1 MPRRGKPREGCRKD
15 PLELPRPT
23 GGRNPKTHGF
33 DAKPCQKAGCAKN
46 PSFSPPSN
54 AHSAKKMAFRRRRIQ
69 VLPAKCQSDGVESAF
84 RRQNGDPTRS
94 NQRFPGKMA
103 IRRAGE
109 ARFFG
114 RMPIRRGGIGIF
126 LTECRFDGGGS
137 GVFLAEG
144 RFDGGGSGVFL
155 AEGRFDRGERAFRW
169 RKGGPARRGVTFR
182 RVEAGSPPGQWRP
195 PLQTGFPHRGK
206 RGLDGGRRFITA
218 SRRWFCRERAQRAQR
233 NR

>member
-1 MPRRGKPREGCRKD
+1 
-15 PLELPRPT
+15 
-23 GGRNPKTHGF
+23 
-33 DAKPCQKAGCAKN
+33 
-46 PSFSPPSN
+46 
-54 AHSAKKMAFRRRRIQ
+54 MAFRRRRIQ
-69 VLPAKCQSDGVESAF
+69 VLSAKCQSDGVESAF

-109 ARFFG
+109 ARFFD

-144 RFDGGGSGVFL
+144 RFDAGGTDVFST
-155 AEGRFDRGERAFRW
+155 EGRFDRGERAFRW
-169 RKGGPARRGVTFR
+169 RKGGLARRGVTFR

-195 PLQTGFPHRGK
+195 PLQTGFPHRGSGVWTAEG
-206 RGLDGGRRFITA
+206 GLSRQAAVGFAAKGRSGHKGTA
-218 SRRWFCRERAQRAQR
+218 EKIHYPRRDTIKTNGIRVLRRPIRAGSCLFVV
-233 NR
+233 